1 MMHSLFAM
9 SVLGAAPLVL
19 AYLYFLSK
27 FYEIVNAEKPEWLR
41 YKGEPS
47 IFYSNL
53 PRRFDPN
60 VSLRVLSIAFSSKMR
75 ALSSTSAVRYANG
88 IRVTGAASLVLIV
101 YIFWYVLAYA
111 GA

>member
-1 MMHSLFAM
+1 MHSLFAM
-9 SVLGAAPLVL
+9 SVLCAVPIVL
-19 AYLYFLSK
+19 AYLYFLSR

-41 YKGEPS
+41 YRDEPS

-60 VSLRVLSIAFSSKMR
+60 VSLRVLSIAFSSKVG
-75 ALSSTSAVRYANG
+75 ALSSTSAVGYAKG
-88 IRVTGAASLVLIV
+88 IRVTGAASLALIV
-101 YIFWYVLAYA
+101 YIFWYVWAYA